1 MRPHQC
7 VWLVTAAQCNVP
19 IRVDL
24 LRCDNISTYTAHN
37 DGRRRTTLMNSP
49 SKTLEPIPHMPSSHA
64 DQECI
69 LVLQGGGALGAYQA
83 GVFEALSTVYREPTW
98 VAGISIGAINA
109 ALITGN
115 PANTRVARLREF
127 WQLLSSSFQPPALSS
142 QGNDRQAVNEAS
154 ATQVMLMGV
163 PGFFAP
169 RFPPA
174 PFQPRGTLAAISYY
188 DTAPLRQT
196 LERLVDFDRINSG
209 AVRLSVGA
217 VNVRSGNFEYFDSAR
232 QRIDARHIMASG
244 ALPPGFAPVEID
256 GEHYWDGG
264 LVSNTPLQYVL
275 DQPGK
280 RRRVVFQVDLFAA
293 TGAMP
298 ATLAEV
304 TEREKDIRFSSRT
317 RLNTTMELDRQ
328 VIAQAAQRLIAKLP
342 PALRDDP
349 DVRALSRVRSES
361 AIDVVHLIYR
371 SKHYESQSK
380 DYEFSR
386 LSMQEHWDT
395 GRADMAHTLHD
406 PRWVQRERSTTGVH
420 VFDLTSDGPAA
431 KPTIT

>member
-1 MRPHQC
+1 MTSR
-7 VWLVTAAQCNVP
+7 
-19 IRVDL
+19 
-24 LRCDNISTYTAHN
+24 
-37 DGRRRTTLMNSP
+37 
-49 SKTLEPIPHMPSSHA
+49 KTPIPAASGA
-64 DQECI
+64 AGEDCI

-83 GVFEALSTVYREPTW
+83 GVFESLAKVYREPNW

-115 PANTRVARLREF
+115 AAHERIARLREF
-127 WQLLSSSFQPPALSS
+127 WDLVSSALPAPLMASNPNARE
-142 QGNDRQAVNEAS
+142 GLNEAS
-154 ATQVMLMGV
+154 ANQVMLFGV
-163 PGFFAP
+163 PGFFKP

-174 PFQPRGTLAAISYY
+174 PFQPRGSPEAISYY
-188 DTAPLRQT
+188 DTTPLRDT

-209 AVRLSVGA
+209 TVRLSVGA
-217 VNVRSGNFEYFDSAR
+217 VNVRTGNFEYFDSAN
-232 QRIDARHIMASG
+232 QTIDARHIMASG

-275 DQPGK
+275 DRPDK

-293 TGAMP
+293 VGALP
-298 ATLAEV
+298 TTLPEV

-317 RLNTTMELDRQ
+317 RMNTTNELDRQ
-328 VIAQAAQRLIAKLP
+328 VIAQAAKRLLAKLP
-342 PALRDDP
+342 PEWQHDP
-349 DVRALSRVRSES
+349 DLRALARVRSES

-386 LSMQEHWDT
+386 LSMHEHWAA

-406 PRWVQRERSTTGVH
+406 PRWINHERAATGVH
-420 VFDLTSDGPAA
+420 VFDLTSDSPSS
-431 KPTIT
+431 T

>member
-1 MRPHQC
+1 MTDASP
-7 VWLVTAAQCNVP
+7 AP
-19 IRVDL
+19 
-24 LRCDNISTYTAHN
+24 SAH
-37 DGRRRTTLMNSP
+37 P
-49 SKTLEPIPHMPSSHA
+49 SE
-64 DQECI
+64 DCI

-83 GVFEALSTVYREPTW
+83 GVFESLGKVYREPNW

-109 ALITGN
+109 ALIAGN
-115 PANTRVARLREF
+115 PAHSRVTRLREF
-127 WQLLSSSFQPPALSS
+127 WELVSASLATPTLAPNGAGREGL
-142 QGNDRQAVNEAS
+142 NEAS
-154 ATQVMLMGV
+154 ASQVMLFGV
-163 PGFFAP
+163 PGFFTP

-174 PFQPRGTLAAISYY
+174 PFQPRGTLEAISYY
-188 DTAPLRQT
+188 DTAPLKST

-217 VNVRSGNFEYFDSAR
+217 VNVRTGNFEYFDSTKQAV
-232 QRIDARHIMASG
+232 DARHIMASG

-293 TGAMP
+293 QGALP
-298 ATLAEV
+298 GTLAEV

-317 RLNTTMELDRQ
+317 RLNTTNELDRQ

-342 PALRDDP
+342 ASLRDDP
-349 DVRALSRVRSES
+349 DVRALAKVRCES
-361 AIDVVHLIYR
+361 GVDVVHLIYR

-386 LSMQEHWDT
+386 LSMQEHWDA

-406 PRWVQRERSTTGVH
+406 PRWIDHERAATGVH
-420 VFDLTSDGPAA
+420 VFDLASDHSSA
-431 KPTIT
+431 T